1 MTRAQALV
9 QELPY
14 AMDVARRKEG
24 KEKERRKENE
34 KRKENFLLWLSRLRI
49 QLVSMRMWV
58 RSLASFSGLRIQH
71 GHIGCRHSSDLVW
84 LWLWPRPVAA
94 APIQP

>member
-34 KRKENFLLWLSRLRI
+34 KRKENFLLWLSRL
-49 QLVSMRMWV
+49 
-58 RSLASFSGLRIQH
+58 
-71 GHIGCRHSSDLVW
+71 
-84 LWLWPRPVAA
+84 
-94 APIQP
+94 